1 MTAVE
6 CDASP
11 WPVQLQDALH
21 CVGYAVVE
29 DVLDAGFLA
38 ITRDRMYLVQE
49 RILSEIGQEPWGSSR
64 DKTARKVFSLG
75 RPNRTPTWANTS
87 SEAVAAHVAKPA

>member
-11 WPVQLQDALH
+11 WLVQLQDALH
-21 CVGYAVVE
+21 CVGFAVVE

-38 ITRDRMYLVQE
+38 TTRDRMYLVQ
-49 RILSEIGQEPWGSSR
+49 GSGVVDLQACDLR
-64 DKTARKVFSLG
+64 
-75 RPNRTPTWANTS
+75 
-87 SEAVAAHVAKPA
+87 

>member
-75 RPNRTPTWANTS
+75 RR
-87 SEAVAAHVAKPA
+87 KPGGSGGGRRSRR

>member
-11 WPVQLQDALH
+11 WLVQLQDALH

-38 ITRDRMYLVQE
+38 TTRDRMYLVQE
-49 RILSEIGQEPWGSSR
+49 RILSEIGQERRAPALLISRLVSWGIV
-64 DKTARKVFSLG
+64 D
-75 RPNRTPTWANTS
+75 
-87 SEAVAAHVAKPA
+87 

>member
-75 RPNRTPTWANTS
+75 RRNRS
-87 SEAVAAHVAKPA
+87 GSGGGRRSRR